1 MSDPW
6 VPERIVTPEQARL
19 LIGSQF
25 PQFSQSELEHYSQG
39 WDNVAYL
46 VDGKY
51 VFRFPQRQVAGGLI
65 EREIN
70 FLPEIATK
78 VPVKTTTPLFAG
90 NAAQDYPW
98 RFAGYERLP
107 GDTACSRDLS
117 LEERGTLAEDLAH
130 FLRALHSID
139 ATQFQPPL
147 PHDDIGKLDPNRLQV
162 DEEPLIGAHT
172 VVHGDLYARHL
183 LLDDANRLTGVIDW
197 GDLHF
202 GNPAVD
208 LSVVHMMIPSRFF
221 GRFLDIYGEVDE
233 RTWRFARHRARHHA
247 SYCIDYATKK
257 SDQDLLRASQTALRY
272 VNDHY

>member
-1 MSDPW
+1 MSEPW
-6 VPERIVTPEQARL
+6 TPDRTVDANEAHS
-19 LIGSQF
+19 LIATQF
-25 PQFSQSELEHYSQG
+25 PQFAQAPVEHYSQG

-51 VFRFPQRQVAGGLI
+51 IFRFPQREVASSLI

-78 VPVKTTTPLFAG
+78 VPVQTTAPIFKG

-98 RFAGYERLP
+98 RFAGYERVP

-117 LEERGTLAEDLAH
+117 LEQRGALAEDLGH
-130 FLRALHSID
+130 FLHALHSID
-139 ATQFQPPL
+139 PAQFQPPL
-147 PHDDIGKLDPNRLQV
+147 PNDDIGKLDPKRLQI
-162 DEEPLIGAHT
+162 DEEPLDGKHT

-183 LLDDANRLTGVIDW
+183 ILDDNSRLHGVIDW
-197 GDLHF
+197 GDLHY

-208 LSVVHMMIPSRFF
+208 LSVVHMMIPSRYF
-221 GRFLDIYGEVDE
+221 GRFLDVYGEVDPK
-233 RTWRFARHRARHHA
+233 TWRFARHRARHHA
-247 SYCIDYATKK
+247 SYCVDYATKK
-257 SDQDLLRASQTALRY
+257 SDEDLLRAAQTALRY

>member
-1 MSDPW
+1 MNDPW
-6 VPERIVTPEQARL
+6 VPDREVSAEEVRALVA
-19 LIGSQF
+19 SQF
-25 PQFSQSELEHYSQG
+25 PEFANSTFERYGAG

-46 VDGKY
+46 VDGRFI
-51 VFRFPQRQVAGGLI
+51 FRFPQRQLASGLI
-65 EREIN
+65 DREITY
-70 FLPEIATK
+70 LPAIAPQ
-78 VPVKTTTPLFAG
+78 VPVRTTNPQFVG
-90 NAAQDYPW
+90 VAANNYPW

-107 GDTACSRDLS
+107 GDTACARELS
-117 LEERGTLAEDLAH
+117 PVDRGVLAEDLAH

-183 LLDDANRLTGVIDW
+183 ILDEANRLAGVIDW
-197 GDLHF
+197 GDLHY

-208 LSVVHMMIPSRFF
+208 LSVVHMMIPSRYF

-247 SYCIDYATKK
+247 TYCLDYATKE
-257 SDQDLLRASQTALRY
+257 SDPDLLRAAQTALRY
-272 VNDHY
+272 VNDHG